1 MAGPGHI
8 ANPGTLRAQ
17 LGRQVPVI
25 TGLEQQRQHRGI
37 QRAVSHS
44 MLVKLAHRGQD
55 VVDPARAPDPAL
67 PRAGPGDRRGL
78 EHHHEHP
85 QRRRPGQKIP
95 PARLTPPQIAR
106 QVAGISTCGALGPVS
121 PQAQVAEVGV
131 GEGHRHPVIVDDG
144 PVGERA
150 GQLDTQRLH

>member
-67 PRAGPGDRRGL
+67 P
-78 EHHHEHP
+78 
-85 QRRRPGQKIP
+85 Q
-95 PARLTPPQIAR
+95 PARVT
-106 QVAGISTCGALGPVS
+106 
-121 PQAQVAEVGV
+121 GV
-131 GEGHRHPVIVDDG
+131 VLSITTNIPRAAAPERRSRPLASHHP
-144 PVGERA
+144 R
-150 GQLDTQRLH
+150 